1 MCPDNTP
8 TFIRHQRQRAP
19 LIDQQ
24 RDHGPT
30 PSFRRRPESRP
41 CHFSLDSGLRRSDA
55 LREENRRDR
64 QGCAAPDLS
73 GMERLSSARHLY
85 HLSASSLLPRP
96 SSLPAGRRRQRGFS
110 LPLAVFIIVIMA
122 LIGTAMVSLSQTG
135 QRSVASE
142 VQSIRTFYA
151 AETGAQT
158 AVAQLLPLDGS
169 QPGCTAVSASI
180 NLTAPAQDGCTAT
193 LTCQALTLA
202 GDDYYR
208 ITSDANCSFA
218 GNDTRRRIEVMV
230 RHPD

>member
-1 MCPDNTP
+1 M
-8 TFIRHQRQRAP
+8 
-19 LIDQQ
+19 
-24 RDHGPT
+24 
-30 PSFRRRPESRP
+30 
-41 CHFSLDSGLRRSDA
+41 RRSDA
-55 LREENRRDR
+55 LREEYRRDR
-64 QGCAAPDLS
+64 AGCAAPDLS
-73 GMERLSSARHLY
+73 EMERLSSARHLY
-85 HLSASSLLPRP
+85 HLSASSLVPRP
-96 SSLPAGRRRQRGFS
+96 SSLPAGSRRQSGFS

-169 QPGCTAVSASI
+169 NPGCTAALSIFDPPSPKSTCAVTEEDASMTI
-180 NLTAPAQDGCTAT
+180 STPELSGCTIDLCCA
-193 LTCQALTLA
+193 ALTLA

-208 ITSDANCSFA
+208 ITSDADCSFA

-230 RHPD
+230 RHPDS

>member
-1 MCPDNTP
+1 MCPDNTL
-8 TFIRHQRQRAP
+8 TFIRHKRQLAP
-19 LIDQQ
+19 LTDQQ
-24 RDHGPT
+24 RDRGPA

-41 CHFSLDSGLRRSDA
+41 CHFSQDSGLRPSDA
-55 LREENRRDR
+55 LREQNKRDR
-64 QGCAAPDLS
+64 TSCAASVLS
-73 GMERLSSARHLY
+73 GTKSQSSPGHSLCT
-85 HLSASSLLPRP
+85 SSLVPRP
-96 SSLPAGRRRQRGFS
+96 SSLHAGCCGHQGGFS
-110 LPLAVFIIVIMA
+110 LPLAIFIIVIMA

-169 QPGCTAVSASI
+169 NPGCPAVSASI
-180 NLTAPAQDGCTAT
+180 NLTAQAQDGCTAT

-208 ITSDANCSFA
+208 ITSDADCSFT
-218 GNDTRRRIEVMV
+218 GNDTRRQIEVMV